1 MKKAK
6 LVLFCLTLAMCTA
19 IFGGCSRK
27 DNEGSTTD
35 TQRETPR
42 ETQKET
48 PKETQR
54 ETTSSNKETES
65 SKGII
70 NDIGDSM
77 ETMIDDVETMLDPR
91 R

>member
-6 LVLFCLTLAMCTA
+6 LVLFCLTLAACTA
-19 IFGGCSRK
+19 MFGGCSRK
-27 DNEGSTTD
+27 DNGSTTETPRA
-35 TQRETPR
+35 TQKETPR

-65 SKGII
+65 SRGIV
-70 NDIGDSM
+70 ND
-77 ETMIDDVETMLDPR
+77 MIDDVETMLDPR

>member
-42 ETQKET
+42 ET
-48 PKETQR
+48 PR

>member
-19 IFGGCSRK
+19 IFGGCSR
-27 DNEGSTTD
+27 STD
-35 TQRETPR
+35 TQKETPRETPR

-54 ETTSSNKETES
+54 ETTTNNRETDS

>member
-27 DNEGSTTD
+27 DNEGSTTE

-42 ETQKET
+42 ET
-48 PKETQR
+48 PRETQR

>member
-42 ETQKET
+42 ET
-48 PKETQR
+48 PRETQR

>member
-6 LVLFCLTLAMCTA
+6 LVLFCLTLAMCTVM
-19 IFGGCSRK
+19 FGGCSRK
-27 DNEGSTTD
+27 DNGSTTETPRA
-35 TQRETPR
+35 TQKETPR

-65 SKGII
+65 SRGIV
-70 NDIGDSM
+70 N
-77 ETMIDDVETMLDPR
+77 EMIDDAETMLDPR

>member
-6 LVLFCLTLAMCTA
+6 LVLFCLTLAACTA
-19 IFGGCSRK
+19 MFGGCSRK
-27 DNEGSTTD
+27 DNGITT
-35 TQRETPR
+35 ETPR
-42 ETQKET
+42 ATQKETPKETQKET

-65 SKGII
+65 SRGIV
-70 NDIGDSM
+70 ND
-77 ETMIDDVETMLDPR
+77 MIDDVETMLDPR

>member
-6 LVLFCLTLAMCTA
+6 LVLFCLTLAACTA
-19 IFGGCSRK
+19 MFGGCSRK
-27 DNEGSTTD
+27 DNNSTTE

-42 ETQKET
+42 QTQKET

-54 ETTSSNKETES
+54 ETTSTSKETES

-91 R
+91 I

>member
-6 LVLFCLTLAMCTA
+6 LVLFCLTLAMCTVM
-19 IFGGCSRK
+19 FGGCSRK
-27 DNEGSTTD
+27 DSSSTTE
-35 TQRETPR
+35 TQRETPK

-54 ETTSSNKETES
+54 ETTSSNRETES
-65 SKGII
+65 SRGII
-70 NDIGDSM
+70 NDMGDSM
-77 ETMIDDVETMLDPR
+77 ETLIDDVETMLDPR